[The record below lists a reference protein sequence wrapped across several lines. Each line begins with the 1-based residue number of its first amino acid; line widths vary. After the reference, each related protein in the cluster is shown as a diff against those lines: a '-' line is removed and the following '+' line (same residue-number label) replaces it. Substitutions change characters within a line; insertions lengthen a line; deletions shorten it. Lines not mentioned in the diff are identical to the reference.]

1 MARRQSGTRSSA
13 ASSRSRRP
21 RAVKPTDAASRR
33 AALLEGQTEIF
44 DLIARGGGLSDVLHV
59 IVRSAEEQ
67 AAPALCSITVLARD
81 GTRPVQIVASRLSAR
96 LAKALDRV
104 ALGSDADIP
113 AGHELRE
120 AALAEGFDD
129 CLTQP
134 IRSRSGNVLGTL
146 HLFHRARS
154 ASDGDRALLDLF
166 GRSAAIAIELD
177 QSTQLLRL
185 ADERF
190 TSLTA
195 SIPGVVYQRRVAP
208 DGDIRYT
215 YISEGVRDL
224 FGVTPEMVLAD
235 PTALFDRHD
244 PTYAANFRERLLAA
258 SQSLQLW
265 DVEATIITNDGQQ
278 KYTHAIARP
287 HRQPDG
293 SVLWNGLILDQTR
306 IKKAEFAAAAAEAST
321 REAIIESLSQGLVL
335 FDADDRLMICNSSFL
350 KLYPQLR
357 ETAIIGA
364 SYEQIISAEIQC
376 EATSTEAPHDRLQ
389 ARLGQHGLRH
399 HNLERQ
405 LADGRWILVSERR
418 TPDRGTIVLHS
429 DISTLKQR
437 EEERSKLQD
446 QLYRAQKMEAM
457 GRLAGGVAHDFNN
470 ILASILGNA
479 GFLVEDLPPDSEMLE
494 YAKEIVIAGDRAK
507 HLVQQILAFSRQ
519 QAAGEADVDTD
530 VVVNEAV
537 QLLRA
542 TIPKSIRFDVQRHSS
557 NAIVRGDATQLVQ
570 VLMNLCVNARDAIG
584 SQHGSIELEIDIQPG
599 STALADSSQADFSGR
614 PITRPDG
621 STHIAT
627 GPLVADKRYLCIRVR
642 DSGCGME
649 AGVLGKMFEP
659 FFTTKEVGKGTGL
672 GLAAVHGIVTSH
684 GGIVACTSKPGHGTT
699 FEIFL
704 PAVAGDAAA
713 SKPVAADS
721 KPSGTESIFIVDD
734 EQQVST
740 MLARALK
747 RLGYSV
753 DCFNSATD
761 ALDAFSKSPDAW
773 ALAITDQTMPQ
784 MTGYELVE
792 QILAQRPGFPTILC
806 SGFTDAVT
814 AESASAAGI
823 KAFLTKPVD
832 HEVIARVVR
841 ELLDDAR
848 AA

>member
-1 MARRQSGTRSSA
+1 MARRQSDTRSSA
-13 ASSRSRRP
+13 APSRSRGARVIK
-21 RAVKPTDAASRR
+21 RTDAASRR
-33 AALLEGQTEIF
+33 AAQLEAQTEIL
-44 DLIARGGGLSDVLHV
+44 DLIARGSGLSEILHT
-59 IVRSAEEQ
+59 IVRVAEEQ
-67 AAPALCSITVLARD
+67 VAPALCSIVVHVRD
-81 GTRPVQIVASRLSAR
+81 GTRPTHIFGSHLPDR
-96 LAKALDRV
+96 LAKALDSV
-104 ALGSDADIP
+104 VPSLESGIL
-113 AGHELRE
+113 AGNELHE
-120 AALAEGFDD
+120 AALAAGFDD

-134 IRSRSGNVLGTL
+134 IRSRSGNALGSF
-146 HLFHRARS
+146 HLFNRTKS
-154 ASDGDRALLDLF
+154 AGDGDRALLDLF

-224 FGVTPEMVLAD
+224 FGVTPEMVLAN

-265 DVEATIITNDGQQ
+265 DVEAAIITNDGQQ

-306 IKKAEFAAAAAEAST
+306 IKKAELAAAAAEAST

-335 FDADDRLMICNSSFL
+335 FDADDRLMICNSSFV

-357 ETAIIGA
+357 ETAAIGA
-364 SYEQIISAEIQC
+364 GYERIISAEIEC
-376 EATSTEAPHDRLQ
+376 EAASSEAPHDRLR
-389 ARLGQHGLRH
+389 ARLAQHGLRH

-418 TPDRGTIVLHS
+418 TPDGGTIILHS

-446 QLYRAQKMEAM
+446 QLFRAQKMEAM

-584 SQHGSIELEIDIQPG
+584 SQHGSIELEIDVKPG
-599 STALADSSQADFSGR
+599 RTALADSSLADFSGR
-614 PITRPDG
+614 AIGRPDG
-621 STHIAT
+621 STYIAT
-627 GPLVADKRYLCIRVR
+627 GALVPDKTYLCIRVR

-649 AGVLGKMFEP
+649 ASVLGKMFEP

-684 GGIVACTSKPGHGTT
+684 GGIVACTSKPGSGTM

-704 PAVAGDAAA
+704 PAMAGDGVA
-713 SKPVAADS
+713 SKSIAADS
-721 KPSGTESIFIVDD
+721 KPPGTESILIVDD

-740 MLARALK
+740 MLARALN

-753 DCFNSATD
+753 DCFNSASD
-761 ALDAFSKSPDAW
+761 ALDAFTKTPDAW

-792 QILAQRPGFPTILC
+792 QILAQRPQFPTILC

-841 ELLDDAR
+841 ELLDAR

>member
-21 RAVKPTDAASRR
+21 RAVKPTGAVSRR

-44 DLIARGGGLSDVLHV
+44 DLTARGGGLSDVLHV

-81 GTRPVQIVASRLSAR
+81 GTRPIQIVASRLSAR

-265 DVEATIITNDGQQ
+265 DADARIITNDGQQ

-364 SYEQIISAEIQC
+364 SYEQIISAEIEC

-479 GFLVEDLPPDSEMLE
+479 GFLVEDLPPEPEMLE
-494 YAKEIVIAGDRAK
+494 
-507 HLVQQILAFSRQ
+507 
-519 QAAGEADVDTD
+519 
-530 VVVNEAV
+530 N
-537 QLLRA
+537 
-542 TIPKSIRFDVQRHSS
+542 
-557 NAIVRGDATQLVQ
+557 
-570 VLMNLCVNARDAIG
+570 
-584 SQHGSIELEIDIQPG
+584 
-599 STALADSSQADFSGR
+599 
-614 PITRPDG
+614 
-621 STHIAT
+621 
-627 GPLVADKRYLCIRVR
+627 
-642 DSGCGME
+642 
-649 AGVLGKMFEP
+649 
-659 FFTTKEVGKGTGL
+659 
-672 GLAAVHGIVTSH
+672 
-684 GGIVACTSKPGHGTT
+684 
-699 FEIFL
+699 
-704 PAVAGDAAA
+704 
-713 SKPVAADS
+713 
-721 KPSGTESIFIVDD
+721 
-734 EQQVST
+734 
-740 MLARALK
+740 
-747 RLGYSV
+747 
-753 DCFNSATD
+753 
-761 ALDAFSKSPDAW
+761 
-773 ALAITDQTMPQ
+773 
-784 MTGYELVE
+784 
-792 QILAQRPGFPTILC
+792 
-806 SGFTDAVT
+806 
-814 AESASAAGI
+814 
-823 KAFLTKPVD
+823 
-832 HEVIARVVR
+832 
-841 ELLDDAR
+841 
-848 AA
+848 